1 MLDLAV
7 THRVG
12 TFTLTAHLSIGPRV
26 TAITG
31 PSGAGKTTLLSLIA
45 GLTRPSQ
52 GRIALQGQVLVD
64 TACGIWLP
72 PHRRHIGQVFQEA
85 RLFPH
90 LTVRQN
96 LLYGRLFGGR
106 GRVGPTFD
114 TIIDLLD
121 IAPLLQRRPRD
132 LSGGERQRV
141 AIGRALLSNPALLLL
156 DEPLS
161 ALDPARKAELL
172 PYLRRLQTGTGL
184 PMLYVTHQQDEVAE
198 LASHWVNV
206 VAGVVTQPGQPSIS

>member
-1 MLDLAV
+1 MLELSL
-7 THRVG
+7 THRIG
-12 TFTLTAHLSIGPRV
+12 SFTLSADLYIGPGI

-45 GLTRPSQ
+45 GLSRPSS
-52 GRIALQGQVLVD
+52 GHIRLDGQVLVD
-64 TACGIWLP
+64 TDTRQWLP
-72 PHRRHIGQVFQEA
+72 PYRRHIGQVFQDA

-90 LTVRQN
+90 LSVRHN
-96 LLYGRLFGGR
+96 LLYGRFFGGR
-106 GRVGPTFD
+106 GRAGPAPAA
-114 TIIDLLD
+114 IIDLLD
-121 IAPLLQRRPRD
+121 IAPLLDRRPRD

-172 PYLRRLQTGTGL
+172 PYLRRLRDGTGL
-184 PMLYVTHQQDEVAE
+184 PMLYVTHQREEVAD
-198 LASHWVNV
+198 LATRWITVDQGRV
-206 VAGVVTQPGQPSIS
+206 RADQ

>member
-1 MLDLAV
+1 MLDLSL
-7 THRVG
+7 THRAG
-12 TFTLTAHLSIGPRV
+12 DFALKADLTIGPGV

-45 GLTRPSQ
+45 GLSRPSE
-52 GRIALQGQVLVD
+52 GHIRLHGKMLVD
-64 TACGIWLP
+64 THTKQFLP
-72 PHRRHIGQVFQEA
+72 AHRRHIGQVFQEA

-90 LTVRQN
+90 LNVRHN
-96 LLYGRLFGGR
+96 LLYGRLFAGKDR
-106 GRVGPTFD
+106 TGPTVQS
-114 TIIDLLD
+114 IIDLLD
-121 IAPLLQRRPRD
+121 IAPLLRRRPRD

-172 PYLRRLQTGTGL
+172 PYLRRLRDGIAL
-184 PMLYVTHQQDEVAE
+184 PMLYVTHQREEVAE
-198 LASHWVNV
+198 LATGWVRV
-206 VAGVVTQPGQPSIS
+206 EHGLVTAGQ

>member
-1 MLDLAV
+1 MLDLSL

-12 TFTLTAHLSIGPRV
+12 DFTLTANLSIGSGV

-45 GLTRPSQ
+45 GLSRPSS
-52 GRIALQGQVLVD
+52 GQIRLNGKTLVD
-64 TACGIWLP
+64 TRAKQFVP

-90 LTVRQN
+90 LNVRHN
-96 LLYGRLFGGR
+96 LLYGRLFAGKDR
-106 GRVGPTFD
+106 AGPGMQ

-121 IAPLLQRRPRD
+121 IAPLLHRRPRD

-141 AIGRALLSNPALLLL
+141 AIGRALLSNPDLLLL

-172 PYLRRLQTGTGL
+172 PYLRRLRDGTGL
-184 PMLYVTHQQDEVAE
+184 PMLYVTHQREEVAE
-198 LASHWVNV
+198 LATRWMRVEGGIV
-206 VAGVVTQPGQPSIS
+206 TAGQ

>member
-1 MLDLAV
+1 MLDLSL
-7 THRVG
+7 THRAG
-12 TFTLTAHLSIGPRV
+12 DFILKADLSIGPGV

-45 GLTRPSQ
+45 GLSRPTD
-52 GRIALQGQVLVD
+52 GHVRLNGTMLVD
-64 TACGIWLP
+64 TNTKRFVP
-72 PHRRHIGQVFQEA
+72 PHRRHIGQVFQDA

-90 LTVRQN
+90 LNVRHN
-96 LLYGRLFGGR
+96 LLYGRLFAGR
-106 GRVGPTFD
+106 DGTGPSMA

-121 IAPLLQRRPRD
+121 IAPLLERRPRD

-141 AIGRALLSNPALLLL
+141 AIGRALLSNPRLLLL

-172 PYLRRLQTGTGL
+172 PYLRRLRDSTGL
-184 PMLYVTHQQDEVAE
+184 PMLYVTHQREELAE
-198 LASHWVNV
+198 LATGWVRVENG
-206 VAGVVTQPGQPSIS
+206 VARAGQ

>member
-1 MLDLAV
+1 MLEIAL
-7 THRVG
+7 THRLG
-12 TFTLTAHLSIGPRV
+12 TFTLAADISIGPGV

-45 GLTRPSQ
+45 GLQRPTQ
-52 GRIALQGQVLVD
+52 GRIVLDGAVLVD
-64 TACGIWLP
+64 TGTRTWLP
-72 PHRRHIGQVFQEA
+72 PHRRHIGQVFQDA

-90 LTVRQN
+90 LSVRHN

-106 GRVGPTFD
+106 APDGPAPD
-114 TIIDLLD
+114 AIIDLLD
-121 IAPLLQRRPRD
+121 IAPLLSRRPRD

-141 AIGRALLSNPALLLL
+141 AIGRALLSSPRLLLL

-172 PYLRRLQTGTGL
+172 PYLRRLRDGTGL
-184 PMLYVTHQQDEVAE
+184 PMLYVTHQAEEVAD
-198 LASHWVNV
+198 LATAWLRVEDGTV
-206 VAGVVTQPGQPSIS
+206 RAPDP

>member
-1 MLDLAV
+1 MLDLSL
-7 THRVG
+7 THRIG
-12 TFTLTAHLSIGPRV
+12 TFNLTADLSIGPGV

-45 GLTRPSQ
+45 GLSRPRT
-52 GRIALQGQVLVD
+52 GRIVLDGRVLVD
-64 TACGIWLP
+64 TGHRIWLP

-90 LTVRQN
+90 LNVRHN

-106 GRVGPTFD
+106 RGAGPSLD
-114 TIIDLLD
+114 SIVDLLD
-121 IAPLLQRRPRD
+121 IAPLLHRRPRD

-172 PYLRRLQTGTGL
+172 PYLLRLRDGTGL
-184 PMLYVTHQQDEVAE
+184 PMLYVTHQREEVAA
-198 LASHWVNV
+198 LATAWLRVDH
-206 VAGVVTQPGQPSIS
+206 GVVTAEPGL

>member
-1 MLDLAV
+1 MLDLSL
-7 THRVG
+7 THRIG
-12 TFTLTAHLSIGPRV
+12 TFTLTADLSIGPGV

-45 GLTRPSQ
+45 GLTRPCT
-52 GRIALQGQVLVD
+52 GRIVLDGRVLVD
-64 TACGIWLP
+64 TDHRIWLP
-72 PHRRHIGQVFQEA
+72 PHQRHIGQVFQEA

-90 LTVRQN
+90 LNVRHN

-106 GRVGPTFD
+106 GRTGPSLD
-114 TIIDLLD
+114 SIIDLLD
-121 IAPLLQRRPRD
+121 IAPLLHRRPRD

-141 AIGRALLSNPALLLL
+141 AIGRALLSNPSLLLL

-172 PYLRRLQTGTGL
+172 PYLQRLRDGTGL
-184 PMLYVTHQQDEVAE
+184 PMLYVTHQREEVAA
-198 LASHWVNV
+198 LATAWLCVDQ
-206 VAGVVTQPGQPSIS
+206 GVVTRSAD

>member
-1 MLDLAV
+1 MLDLSL
-7 THRVG
+7 THRIG
-12 TFTLTAHLSIGPRV
+12 TFTLTAELSIGPGV

-45 GLTRPSQ
+45 GLSRPSA
-52 GRIALQGQVLVD
+52 GRIALDGKVLVD
-64 TACGIWLP
+64 TDSRIWLP
-72 PHRRHIGQVFQEA
+72 PHRRHVGQVFQEA

-90 LTVRQN
+90 LNVRHN

-106 GRVGPTFD
+106 RQDGPTLGA
-114 TIIDLLD
+114 IVDLLD
-121 IAPLLQRRPRD
+121 IAHLLYRHPRD

-141 AIGRALLSNPALLLL
+141 AIGRALLSNPSLLLL

-172 PYLRRLQTGTGL
+172 PYLQRLRDGTGL
-184 PMLYVTHQQDEVAE
+184 PMLYVTHQSEEVAA
-198 LASHWVNV
+198 LATAWLRVDQ
-206 VAGVVTQPGQPSIS
+206 GVVTVDQ